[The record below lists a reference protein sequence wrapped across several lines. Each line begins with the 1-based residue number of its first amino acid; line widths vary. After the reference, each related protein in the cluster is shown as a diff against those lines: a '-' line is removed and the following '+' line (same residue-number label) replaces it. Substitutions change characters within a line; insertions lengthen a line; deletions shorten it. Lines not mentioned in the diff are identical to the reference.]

1 MHTIALLEVRGQHI
15 EVSFSLPQCRSQG
28 WIEIRPG
35 DNCFY
40 LLSHLQGTIME
51 FFLKPKDNLFIS
63 ACVPKR

>member
-15 EVSFSLPQCRSQG
+15 EVSFSLPQCGSQG

-40 LLSHLQGTIME
+40 LLGHLEGFIIE